1 MSYFDTSRKKLDQ
14 LLIEIQEDTEFE
26 QADEIMEFYAYA
38 ARRLGLLALAISDQ
52 VRSLCVAE
60 QLPQLKDS
68 IEQVITR
75 AYKKA
80 EDEYNNLP

>member
-1 MSYFDTSRKKLDQ
+1 MSYFETSRKKFDQ
-14 LLIEIQEDTEFE
+14 FLIEIQEDTEFE

-38 ARRLGLLALAISDQ
+38 ARRLGLLVSDMSDQ
-52 VRSLCVAE
+52 VQSLCVDA